1 MTYCVQNGKGVQLF
15 QSLVFTE
22 SEIIMHKIA
31 VLMRWFLFEKFL
43 DIIKK
48 ILVTNNSKQH
58 QLFENSN
65 KKIVMGKLWIIK
77 LLVVNLLWKK
87 CSFFFN
93 SSSSNQDV
101 HFEKNSEKTKKII
114 FWIFSS
120 SYLETQEKHST
131 TKHIHT
137 YRCQRQKV
145 AKVKNENKLFTS
157 FPKTFVWIFSH
168 IVLLVLTNIFFHL
181 AKLTWRHK

>member
-87 CSFFFN
+87 CSFFLIQVLQIKM
-93 SSSSNQDV
+93 SIL
-101 HFEKNSEKTKKII
+101 KKTSEKTKTII

-131 TKHIHT
+131 TKHTHI
-137 YRCQRQKV
+137 QMS
-145 AKVKNENKLFTS
+145 TS
-157 FPKTFVWIFSH
+157 KSSKSKERKQTFYFFSQNFCLDFFPYSFACSD
-168 IVLLVLTNIFFHL
+168 
-181 AKLTWRHK
+181 